1 MSTSKFEKSAN
12 TLLSPTRI
20 RIARMR
26 RGLTKVALAQQIGVP
41 PRTITKY
48 ENDGAP
54 ASAAPVLGAALD
66 FPPGYFLRPDAL
78 AFAAADVNFRAMRRA
93 SAQQREAAVAA
104 GVLGVEI
111 DRWIS
116 QRFVLPPLDLPIFV
130 GHKPRTAARVL
141 RGMWGL
147 GTKPLPNLVQLCE
160 SRGIRVYTLPP
171 FADAVD
177 AYSIWRDDIPYIF
190 IARCKTPERI
200 RFDLAHELGHLV
212 LHYGAPAE
220 TPSAE
225 RDADA
230 FASEFLMPT
239 DSLTE
244 YLPYNATVRELLQAR
259 SQFKVSA
266 MALAY
271 AAHSSG
277 RLTDWAYRQICIELS
292 QKGFR
297 TAEPGGMPN
306 YEISRVFAQVLAGPR
321 NSMIDAQLIAT
332 DLAVP
337 VSEVH
342 ALTFGAQLRPAQAIE
357 VTNDAHRRQLTHVP
371 ASQRHL
377 QLV

>member
-1 MSTSKFEKSAN
+1 MSTSKFTKSAN
-12 TLLSPTRI
+12 TYLSPNRL
-20 RIARMR
+20 RMARMR
-26 RGLTKVALAQQIGVP
+26 RGLTKVALAQQIGVT
-41 PRTITKY
+41 PRTIAKY

-54 ASAAPVLGAALD
+54 LSAASALGAALG
-66 FPPGYFLRPDAL
+66 FPPRYFQRPDVSV
-78 AFAAADVNFRAMRRA
+78 FGAADVSFRAMMRA
-93 SAQQREAAVAA
+93 STQQREAAVAA
-104 GVLGVEI
+104 GFLGVEI

-130 GHKPRTAARVL
+130 GHKPRTAAQLL

-171 FADAVD
+171 FADVVD
-177 AYSIWRDDIPYIF
+177 AYSIWRDDIPYVF
-190 IARCKTPERI
+190 VARRKTPERI

-212 LHYGAPAE
+212 LHFGAPTE
-220 TPSAE
+220 TAAAE

-244 YLPYNATVRELLQAR
+244 YLPYNATTDELLDTR

-297 TAEPGGMPN
+297 TGEPGGMPN
-306 YEISRVFAQVLAGPR
+306 YEMSRVFSQVLTGSR
-321 NSMIDAQLIAT
+321 NSMNNAQLIAT

-337 VSEVH
+337 IGEVH
-342 ALTFGAQLRPAQAIE
+342 ALTFGVQLRPVQTTE
-357 VTNDAHRRQLTHVP
+357 VTNDSHSRRTEHAPV
-371 ASQRHL
+371 SQRHL
-377 QLV
+377 QIV